1 MRLRAR
7 NLKPSCNYS
16 AKQGIPNGIPFFILQ
31 LRAAALLYLC
41 TMGATEIIFIFVI
54 YLLLF
59 GAKGIPSLAQTMG
72 KAVRQFREA
81 SSDIQRE
88 ILNTGREI
96 QNEVNRST
104 ASNDER
110 KTQAKEE
117 TPPNPPEQ

>member
-1 MRLRAR
+1 
-7 NLKPSCNYS
+7 
-16 AKQGIPNGIPFFILQ
+16 
-31 LRAAALLYLC
+31 
-41 TMGATEIIFIFVI
+41 MGATEIIFIFVI

-88 ILNTGREI
+88 ILNTGKEI
-96 QNEVNRST
+96 QKEVNRT
-104 ASNDER
+104 AASNDER